1 MFEADKKAAVVPA
14 CWIWK
19 LDGKVKCR
27 WVPNPR
33 HIEKAEAANPKWP
46 VYVITKFL
54 GKKTSKNSFDLYI

>member
-1 MFEADKKAAVVPA
+1 MFEADNRAAVVPA
-14 CWIWK
+14 RWIWN

-27 WVPNPR
+27 WVANQR